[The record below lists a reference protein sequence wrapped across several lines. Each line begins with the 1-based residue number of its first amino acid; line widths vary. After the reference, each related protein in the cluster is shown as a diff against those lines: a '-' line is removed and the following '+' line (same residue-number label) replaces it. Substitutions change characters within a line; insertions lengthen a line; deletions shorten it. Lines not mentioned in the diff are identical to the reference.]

1 MERTSQIAYIDGP
14 VHYIDHGGSGP
25 AIVMAHGLGGSHL
38 NWELIGPA
46 LSAEYHPY
54 AVDMRGF
61 GLTPLDGQSVSL
73 SAQAELLARFIQE
86 VAGGRAILVGNSM
99 GGLISMLLAA
109 RYPELVERLVLIGPA
124 LPMRSTRNVNRATL
138 TRLGLP
144 VVPWIGEGAVRRF
157 ATLGT
162 PEERTDLTWSIVT
175 ARPNRIDA
183 ATRANAV
190 EMTRLRDTME
200 WAPDAYC
207 GAIRSITATL
217 GRRRRFR
224 DMIHRISAP
233 TLLIHGM
240 LDEIVHFEGAEWL
253 AQERPDWRFA
263 PIPDAGHVPQLELPA
278 RTLKIFRDW
287 VDSAVP
293 AT

>member
-1 MERTSQIAYIDGP
+1 MERTSQIVDLNGP

-25 AIVMAHGLGGSHL
+25 AIVMIHGLGGSHL
-38 NWELIGPA
+38 NWELVAPDLA
-46 LSAEYHPY
+46 ADYHPY
-54 AVDMRGF
+54 ALDMRGF
-61 GLTPLDGQSVSL
+61 GLTPLDGQSASL
-73 SAQAELLARFIQE
+73 SSQVQLLARFIHQ
-86 VAGGRAILVGNSM
+86 VAGGPVVLFGNSM
-99 GGLISMLLAA
+99 GGLISMMLAA
-109 RYPELVERLVLIGPA
+109 NHPNLVERLVLLGPA

-144 VVPWIGEGAVRRF
+144 AVPWIGEEAVRRF
-157 ATLGT
+157 ATMGS
-162 PEERTDLTWSIVT
+162 PEERVDLTWGIVT
-175 ARPNRIDA
+175 ARPNRIDDV
-183 ATRANAV
+183 TRANAV

-217 GRRRRFR
+217 SRRRSFR
-224 DMIHRISAP
+224 DMVHRIASP

-278 RTLKIFRDW
+278 RTVNIFRDW
-287 VDSAVP
+287 VGRSVP
-293 AT
+293 AA